1 MQQRVL
7 QQVLPKDSHG
17 KQARH
22 LQRSSFEFFFQRQWS
37 EVRGRI
43 VPLLNVYRTSTA
55 KYVRQKCAFPLLLL
69 LLLLISSQCQ
79 PSQHPGILLCLFH
92 RLYETILASHTRL
105 RAPTLSKSGP
115 SATRSSS
122 SEPAPPSTVTKP
134 RLRGLAVKT
143 AVQHRSQV
151 TFALANDAST
161 VTRRGGQD
169 DHANQ
174 HVA

>member
-43 VPLLNVYRTSTA
+43 VPLLNVDRASTA
-55 KYVRQKCAFPLLLL
+55 EYVRQKCAFPLLLL
-69 LLLLISSQCQ
+69 HLISSQCQ

-92 RLYETILASHTRL
+92 RLDETILASHTRL
-105 RAPTLSKSGP
+105 RAPTLSKSRP

-122 SEPAPPSTVTKP
+122 PEPAPTSTVTQP

-151 TFALANDAST
+151 TSALADNAST

>member
-43 VPLLNVYRTSTA
+43 VPLLNVDRASTA
-55 KYVRQKCAFPLLLL
+55 EYVRQKCAFP
-69 LLLLISSQCQ
+69 LLLISSQCQ
-79 PSQHPGILLCLFH
+79 PSQHPCILLCIFH
-92 RLYETILASHTRL
+92 RLDETILASHTRL
-105 RAPTLSKSGP
+105 RAPPLSKSRT

-122 SEPAPPSTVTKP
+122 PEPAPASTVTKP
-134 RLRGLAVKT
+134 WLRGVAVKT
-143 AVQHRSQV
+143 AVKHRSQV
-151 TFALANDAST
+151 TSALANDAST

>member
-1 MQQRVL
+1 VQQRVL

-43 VPLLNVYRTSTA
+43 VPLLNVDRTSTA
-55 KYVRQKCAFPLLLL
+55 EYVRQKCAFPLLL

-92 RLYETILASHTRL
+92 RLDETILASHTRL
-105 RAPTLSKSGP
+105 RAPTLSKSRP

-122 SEPAPPSTVTKP
+122 PEPAPTSTVTQP

-143 AVQHRSQV
+143 AVKHRSQV
-151 TFALANDAST
+151 TSALANDAST

>member
-22 LQRSSFEFFFQRQWS
+22 LQRSSFEFFFQRQWP
-37 EVRGRI
+37 EVRGWV
-43 VPLLNVYRTSTA
+43 VPLLNVDRASTA
-55 KYVRQKCAFPLLLL
+55 EYVRQKCAFPL

-92 RLYETILASHTRL
+92 RLNETILASHTRL
-105 RAPTLSKSGP
+105 RAPTLSKSRP

-122 SEPAPPSTVTKP
+122 PEPAPTSTVTQP

-143 AVQHRSQV
+143 AVKHRSQV
-151 TFALANDAST
+151 TSALANDAST

>member
-69 LLLLISSQCQ
+69 LLLISSQCQ

-92 RLYETILASHTRL
+92 RLDETILASHTRL
-105 RAPTLSKSGP
+105 RAPTLSKSRP

-122 SEPAPPSTVTKP
+122 PEPAPASTVTKP

-143 AVQHRSQV
+143 AVKHRSQV
-151 TFALANDAST
+151 TSAVADNAST